1 MVGEA
6 CLAVA
11 VERSVV
17 QVAPKQSRF
26 ILKAF
31 STARSAGMIFVFR
44 ASIGQVLTSDGRSK
58 TVQKDSNFLYL
69 LTSRIHGMFVLV
81 ELIKSSSPEKTG
93 KPAFL
98 AINLLNTV
106 RPSVWN
112 STKHKWH
119 QAMSSSLKILR

>member
-11 VERSVV
+11 AERYAV
-17 QVAPKQSRF
+17 QTAPKQSR
-26 ILKAF
+26 IMLKAF

-58 TVQKDSNFLYL
+58 TVKKDSNFLYL
-69 LTSRIHGMFVLV
+69 RRIHVMFVLV

-98 AINLLNTV
+98 GNNLHTV
-106 RPSVWN
+106 RPSV
-112 STKHKWH
+112 
-119 QAMSSSLKILR
+119 